1 MTTKEPSA
9 WKKTIIAAMT
19 SYIDAGSIV
28 AGAAGLSLWQAY
40 LGMDGAQIG
49 WLGALSSNAGSA
61 AVGALIGGRLCDKYG
76 RKFVYTY
83 DLLVY
88 ILGMLLIVFGVN
100 YAMLIGGYIIVGL
113 GVGADVVA
121 SWTMIA
127 EQAPAEDRAK
137 HCGSAQF
144 AWALGPAVVLL
155 LSVLLSDYG
164 LLGNRIVFGHLILVA
179 LWVWYQRLQMPES
192 DDWKAAKLKEQQM
205 IAEGKIEKISYSV
218 LLKGVNLKTVLFLCG
233 VYVIWNMCAGTWGFF
248 MPYIFENVGKLTNA
262 QSNTMQIGSF
272 VISTLSTY
280 FIFMKLGDRVN
291 RRWLYFIIGALY
303 VIGWSVWLLPASA
316 MSMSLLIMFTVFSGI
331 NNGSGQ
337 QAFYQLWCSELFP
350 ARYRAT
356 AQGLTFFAARIL
368 VAVWAYCVPVI
379 MESVGFGLAAGI
391 IVAFATISLLIGTIW
406 TPDTSGKTLE
416 QIEFERYGTLE
427 QQDKDSVNGQAAANL
442 K

>member
-1 MTTKEPSA
+1 METAQPSA

-28 AGAAGLSLWQAY
+28 AGAAGLSLWQSY
-40 LGMDGAQIG
+40 LDMSGSQIG
-49 WLGALSSNAGSA
+49 LLGALSSNAGSA

-88 ILGMLLIVFGVN
+88 MIGMLFIVFGFN
-100 YAMLIGGYIIVGL
+100 YPMLLAGYIIVGL

-127 EQAPAEDRAK
+127 EQAPAENRAK

-144 AWALGPAVVLL
+144 AWALGPAVVLI
-155 LSVLLSDYG
+155 LSVLLSDLG
-164 LLGNRIVFGHLILVA
+164 LLGNRIVFAHLIVVA
-179 LWVWYQRLQMPES
+179 AWVWYQRLQMPES
-192 DDWKAAKLKEQQM
+192 DDWKAAKAKEQAM
-205 IAEGKIEKISYSV
+205 IAQGKVEKMSYAA
-218 LLKGVNLKTVLFLCG
+218 LLRGVNLKTVLFLCG

-248 MPYIFENVGKLTNA
+248 MPYIFENVGHLSNA
-262 QSNTMQIGSF
+262 MSNTMQIGSF
-272 VISTLSTY
+272 LISVLSTY
-280 FIFMKLGDRVN
+280 FIFMKLGDRVS
-291 RRWLYFIIGALY
+291 RRWLYFVIGGLY

-316 MSMSLLIMFTVFSGI
+316 MSMGMLVMFVVFAGI

-356 AQGLTFFAARIL
+356 AQGFTFFAARIL
-368 VAVWAYCVPVI
+368 VAVWSYCVPVI
-379 MESVGFGLAAGI
+379 MESLGFSAAAMLIVGF
-391 IVAFATISLLIGTIW
+391 ATVSLIIGTVGAPN
-406 TPDTSGKTLE
+406 TMGKTLE
-416 QIEFERYGTLE
+416 QIEMERYGTKNGLPSS
-427 QQDKDSVNGQAAANL
+427 KTAVNQ
-442 K
+442 